1 MPRCYDSLMAEDNE
15 PMEPV
20 TETATSIS
28 LMRRQWLFLRHNW
41 WNPGPLTPGQRIAR
55 FLRGIFLVA
64 VGCIGLVF
72 AVAGTLGSK
81 GGGLDAIGKLM
92 AEFMLIPIGLL
103 AFIVVALGGSLI
115 VRSLLPG
122 SSAQEE
128 VDHSEEA

>member
-1 MPRCYDSLMAEDNE
+1 MAEDNV

-20 TETATSIS
+20 KEPATSIS

-41 WNPGPLTPGQRIAR
+41 WNAGPLTPGERIAR

-64 VGCIGLVF
+64 IGCVGLVF

-81 GGGLDAIGKLM
+81 GGGLDAIGKLI

-103 AFIVVALGGSLI
+103 ALIVVALGGSLI
-115 VRSLLPG
+115 VRSLVRG
-122 SSAQEE
+122 SKIENE
-128 VDHSEEA
+128 VEPSEEA

>member
-1 MPRCYDSLMAEDNE
+1 MAEDNE

-20 TETATSIS
+20 TEPATSIS

-41 WNPGPLTPGQRIAR
+41 WNPGPLTPGQRIAL

-72 AVAGTLGSK
+72 AIAGTLGSR

-103 AFIVVALGGSLI
+103 ALIVVGLGGSLI
-115 VRSLLPG
+115 VRSLVRG
-122 SSAQEE
+122 SKMHDEDGQ
-128 VDHSEEA
+128 SEEGA

>member
-1 MPRCYDSLMAEDNE
+1 MAEDNE

-20 TETATSIS
+20 AEPATSIS

-41 WNPGPLTPGQRIAR
+41 WHSGPLTPLQRVAV

-64 VGCIGLVF
+64 VGCVGLVF
-72 AVAGTLGSK
+72 AIAGTLESR

-103 AFIVVALGGSLI
+103 ALIVVGLGGSLI

-122 SSAQEE
+122 SSAQEDVE
-128 VDHSEEA
+128 HSEEA